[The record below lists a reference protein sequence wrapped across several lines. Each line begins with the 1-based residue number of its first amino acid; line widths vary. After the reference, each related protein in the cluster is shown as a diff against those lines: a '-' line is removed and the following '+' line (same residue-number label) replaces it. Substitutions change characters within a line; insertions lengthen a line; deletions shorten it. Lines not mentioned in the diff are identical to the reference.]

1 MNSKNE
7 KQFHKIWR
15 IVRNVLQRP
24 KTMAKGINYQLSDEP
39 FILSS
44 SNVLIGVVNPP
55 PPSNIF
61 EIARKLVR
69 KSAMLQSSCS

>member
-15 IVRNVLQRP
+15 IVRNVLQSP
-24 KTMAKGINYQLSDEP
+24 KTMANGINYQLSDEP

-44 SNVLIGVVNPP
+44 SNVLIGGVNPP
-55 PPSNIF
+55 PHPMSL
-61 EIARKLVR
+61 KLQESWS
-69 KSAMLQSSCS
+69 KSRPC